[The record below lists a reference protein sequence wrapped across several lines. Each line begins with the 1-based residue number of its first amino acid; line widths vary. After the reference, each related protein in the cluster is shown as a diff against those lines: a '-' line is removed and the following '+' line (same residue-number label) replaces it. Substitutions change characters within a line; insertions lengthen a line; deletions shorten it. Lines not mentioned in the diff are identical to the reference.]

1 MFEKVGDIPSHH
13 RCQVPTVDRS
23 VSHRPADF
31 VPSVVE
37 SGAAAATQQHVR
49 IEAFLSV
56 ERGAFL
62 SVERGAFLPVE
73 RPGQLRCITWRRG
86 AGRWCRL

>member
-56 ERGAFL
+56 ER
-62 SVERGAFLPVE
+62 
-73 RPGQLRCITWRRG
+73 PGQLRCITWRRG
-86 AGRWCRL
+86 AGRWCRV